1 MNNGK
6 NERQS
11 HKITATF
18 TDSRQLVEEKTN
30 ATVMMAAIEQLA
42 VEKNELAVALRDEG
56 KITEAR
62 QVLLDNATFLAEE
75 AAKYSSNNLEK
86 LKNINTEDAQKL
98 EDDNWTKQRK
108 SMRRQQYKSK
118 TQQAY

>member
-1 MNNGK
+1 M
-6 NERQS
+6 
-11 HKITATF
+11 T
-18 TDSRQLVEEKTN
+18 
-30 ATVMMAAIEQLA
+30 AAIEQLA
-42 VEKNELAVALRDEG
+42 IEKNELAVTLRDEG

-75 AAKYSSNNLEK
+75 AAKYGSNNLET